1 MSYATVFLVLLW
13 SQKTSQDSDIIE
25 SSLLSI
31 DVSMV
36 DLRITNVRN
45 LQQVTLNPSSGMN
58 LIVGDNGS
66 GKSSVLEA
74 ITLLSRG
81 KSFRTAKVAEIIHFS
96 QTALT
101 VTTQL
106 QDQQNNLQ
114 KLGIELAH
122 KKRELRLNGE
132 KVSKISDLAYQFPTQ
147 FFDPGCYNLL
157 DAEPKRRRQFLD
169 WGTFHHD
176 RGFLDAWRRYK
187 KALLH
192 RNSLLKSGHLQG
204 IDAWDQKLA
213 QYGGIITQIRIEYL
227 QALHPLFEKIADQ
240 FQISSNFELR
250 LLSGWNTDN
259 ALIEV
264 LQQARPTDLRYG
276 YTQFGPHKSDFL
288 VMADSRAAKV
298 FMSRGQRKILV
309 LALML
314 AQIDLMTEKNAIPAC
329 VLVDDITAELD
340 RSNQDKFMHLLG
352 NNNHQL
358 FVTTTDKDF
367 VKRYQQHQF
376 KVFEINAG
384 VITQHLHSA

>member
-1 MSYATVFLVLLW
+1 M
-13 SQKTSQDSDIIE
+13 I
-25 SSLLSI
+25 
-31 DVSMV
+31 

-45 LQQVTLNPSSGMN
+45 IQQVKLIPSSGMN
-58 LIVGDNGS
+58 LIIGDNGS

-81 KSFRTAKVAEIIHFS
+81 KSFRTSKVAEIVHFS
-96 QTALT
+96 QASLT

-106 QDQQNNLQ
+106 QNQQKTQQ

-132 KVSKISDLAYQFPTQ
+132 KVSKISELAYQLPTQ

-176 RGFLDAWRRYK
+176 MGFLDAWKRYK
-187 KALLH
+187 KALLQ
-192 RNSLLKSGHLQG
+192 RNSLLRSGNLQG

-213 QYGGIITQIRIEYL
+213 QYGGIMTEIRVEYL
-227 QALHPLFEKIADQ
+227 QTLHPMFVKFAKH
-240 FQISSNFELR
+240 FQISSDFELR

-264 LQQARPTDLRYG
+264 LQQARATDLRYG
-276 YTQFGPHKSDFL
+276 YTQFGPHKCDFL
-288 VMADSRAAKV
+288 VMADNRAAKV
-298 FMSRGQRKILV
+298 FMSRGQMKILV

-314 AQIDLMTEKNAIPAC
+314 AQIDLMTQINAIPAC

-340 RSNQDKFMHLLG
+340 CTNQDEFMNLLG

-367 VKRYQQHQF
+367 VKRYQNYQF
-376 KVFEINAG
+376 KVFDINAG
-384 VITQHLHSA
+384 VIST

>member
-1 MSYATVFLVLLW
+1 
-13 SQKTSQDSDIIE
+13 
-25 SSLLSI
+25 
-31 DVSMV
+31 MV
-36 DLRITNVRN
+36 DLRITNLRN
-45 LQQVTLNPSSGMN
+45 IKQVNLSPSSAMN

-81 KSFRTAKVAEIIHFS
+81 KSFRTSKVVEIIRFS
-96 QTALT
+96 HTSLT
-101 VTTQL
+101 VSAQL
-106 QDQQNNLQ
+106 QDQQKPLQ
-114 KLGIELAH
+114 KLGIEFAG
-122 KKRELRLNGE
+122 KQRQLRLNGE

-147 FFDPGCYNLL
+147 FFDPGSYNLL
-157 DAEPKRRRQFLD
+157 NAEPKRRRQFLD
-169 WGTFHHD
+169 WGTFHQD
-176 RGFLDAWRRYK
+176 VSFLEAWKRYK

-192 RNSLLKSGHLQG
+192 RNSLLRSGNLHG

-227 QALHPLFEKIADQ
+227 QALHPLFEKIAEH
-240 FQISSNFELR
+240 FQISSDFQLR
-250 LLSGWNTDN
+250 LLAGWNTDN
-259 ALIEV
+259 ALIEA
-264 LQQARPTDLRYG
+264 LQQSRVTDSRYG
-276 YTQFGPHKSDFL
+276 YTQFGPHKCDFL
-288 VMADSRAAKV
+288 VMADSRAAKT

-340 RSNQDKFMHLLG
+340 RGNQDEFMRLLG

-367 VKRYQQHQF
+367 VKRYQNYQF
-376 KVFEINAG
+376 KVFDINAG
-384 VITQHLHSA
+384 VIST

>member
-1 MSYATVFLVLLW
+1 M
-13 SQKTSQDSDIIE
+13 I
-25 SSLLSI
+25 
-31 DVSMV
+31 

-45 LQQVTLNPSSGMN
+45 LQQVKLNPSARMN
-58 LIVGDNGS
+58 LIVGNNGS
-66 GKSSVLEA
+66 GKSSMLEA

-81 KSFRTAKVAEIIHFS
+81 KSFRTGKVAEIIHFS
-96 QTALT
+96 QASLT

-106 QDQQNNLQ
+106 QHQQNTLQ

-132 KVSKISDLAYQFPTQ
+132 KVSRISDLAYQFPTQ
-147 FFDPGCYNLL
+147 FFDPGCYNLM
-157 DAEPKRRRQFLD
+157 DTEPKRRRQFMD

-176 RGFLDAWRRYK
+176 VGFLDAWKRYK

-192 RNSLLKSGHLQG
+192 RNSLLRSGHLHG

-213 QYGGIITQIRIEYL
+213 KYGGIINQIRVEYL
-227 QALHPLFEKIADQ
+227 QTLYPIFVKLTEQ
-240 FQISSNFELR
+240 FQISSDFELR
-250 LLSGWNTDN
+250 LLSGWNTNN

-264 LQQARPTDLRYG
+264 LQQARQTDLRYG

-288 VMADSRAAKV
+288 VMADNRTAKV
-298 FMSRGQRKILV
+298 FMSRGQKKILV

-314 AQIDLMTEKNAIPAC
+314 AQIDLMTVKNAIPAC

-340 RSNQDKFMHLLG
+340 RNNQDQFMHLLG
-352 NNNHQL
+352 GNHHQL

-367 VKRYQQHQF
+367 AKRYQNYEF
-376 KVFEINAG
+376 KVFDINAG
-384 VITQHLHSA
+384 VINS

>member
-1 MSYATVFLVLLW
+1 
-13 SQKTSQDSDIIE
+13 
-25 SSLLSI
+25 
-31 DVSMV
+31 MV

-45 LQQVTLNPSSGMN
+45 LQQVTLIPSSGMN

-81 KSFRTAKVAEIIHFS
+81 KSFRTSKVTEIIHFS
-96 QTALT
+96 QPSLT

-106 QDQQNNLQ
+106 QDQHKSLQ

-122 KKRELRLNGE
+122 KKRQLRLNGE
-132 KVSKISDLAYQFPTQ
+132 NISKISDLAYQFPTQ

-169 WGTFHHD
+169 WGTFHND
-176 RGFLDAWRRYK
+176 TGFLNAWKRYK

-192 RNSLLKSGHLQG
+192 RNSLLRSGDLQG
-204 IDAWDQKLA
+204 IDAWEQKLA
-213 QYGGIITQIRIEYL
+213 QYGGIITEIRVEYL
-227 QALHPLFEKIADQ
+227 QSLQPLFVKFAEH
-240 FQISSNFELR
+240 FHISSDFELR

-264 LQQARPTDLRYG
+264 LQQARSTDLRYG
-276 YTQFGPHKSDFL
+276 YTQFGPHKCDFL
-288 VMADSRAAKV
+288 VMADSRAAKT

-340 RSNQDKFMHLLG
+340 RGNQDEFMRLLG

-367 VKRYQQHQF
+367 VKRYQNYQF
-376 KVFEINAG
+376 KVFDINAG
-384 VITQHLHSA
+384 VIST